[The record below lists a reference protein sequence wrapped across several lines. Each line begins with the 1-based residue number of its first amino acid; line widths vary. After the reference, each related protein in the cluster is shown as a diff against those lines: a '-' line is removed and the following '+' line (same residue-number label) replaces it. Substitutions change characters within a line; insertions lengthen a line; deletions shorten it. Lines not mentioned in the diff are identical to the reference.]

1 MGLAALRSWVLLFVS
16 KARHTL
22 TSKTFQVALNNFI
35 EQYYIYMLLYQ
46 ITLKYECL
54 STSSQKE

>member
-16 KARHTL
+16 EARHTL

-35 EQYYIYMLLYQ
+35 EQLYH